1 MLEDPSADAL
11 VGWLG
16 EHAGAEVICRDR
28 DGVYANAARRG
39 APGAVQVADRW
50 HLTHNLAQ
58 ALERFSGRELAMLRP
73 AWIAEHETEP
83 TPPSAPPSRPDGPRA
98 MGVAQRHA
106 EVHALLKQGLNR
118 AAIAR
123 RLNLRW
129 ATVNKYALAPSAEPL
144 IRSCRF
150 RTKLDPFLPF
160 LAQRWSEGEH
170 VAATLFTEIRAQGY
184 RGKERTVRA
193 RLSEWRTATPPRP
206 AEARLPGPR
215 TLTWLL
221 LRRPSD
227 LNDDERELLKKL
239 CARSDE
245 VANAHRLAQQFLRL
259 VRDRPGGRKLDQWA
273 VAVRKT
279 GPPELRGFSRNLQ
292 RDWHAVSAGVTER
305 WSSGPVEGHI
315 NKLKMIKRQM
325 FGRARFDLLRK
336 RVLLAN

>member
-1 MLEDPSADAL
+1 MLA
-11 VGWLG
+11 V
-16 EHAGAEVICRDR
+16 
-28 DGVYANAARRG
+28 AR
-39 APGAVQVADRW
+39 
-50 HLTHNLAQ
+50 
-58 ALERFSGRELAMLRP
+58 
-73 AWIAEHETEP
+73 
-83 TPPSAPPSRPDGPRA
+83 
-98 MGVAQRHA
+98 RHA

-123 RLNLRW
+123 RMNLRW
-129 ATVNKYALAPSAEPL
+129 ATVSKYALAPSAEPL
-144 IRSCRF
+144 IHSSRN

-160 LAQRWSEGEH
+160 LAQRWSDGEH
-170 VAATLFTEIRAQGY
+170 VAASLFNEIRAQGY

-193 RLSEWRTATPPRP
+193 RLSEWRASAPPRP

-215 TLTWLL
+215 TLVWLL

-227 LNDDERELLKKL
+227 LNDDEREMLKQL

-315 NKLKMIKRQM
+315 NKVNSVSSDGL
-325 FGRARFDLLRK
+325 DLLADERMFYNAAG
-336 RVLLAN
+336 RNGWLASRSELGRGSGSRDPMGAVPQAPCCGARPRICDSALSIFASTQNHRRIRA